1 VPSSLLERRPDV
13 RQAEAQLAAA
23 TARIGVAK
31 SDYFPRVFLSGAAAG
46 GGVLIDGSWVGP
58 QGLFSIGPSV
68 RLPIFNAG
76 RIGAG
81 VSAAEARAQ
90 AAVLQ
95 YQQTIQQAFRD
106 VADALV
112 EQRKRR
118 EFRVQQEVLALAA
131 ADTSRLAD
139 VRYRG
144 GVSSYLEVL
153 DSERQ
158 SFDAELG
165 LVRAQRDELLAVVRL
180 YRALG
185 GGWQD

>member
-1 VPSSLLERRPDV
+1 M
-13 RQAEAQLAAA
+13 
-23 TARIGVAK
+23 AK
-31 SDYFPRVFLSGAAAG
+31 SDYFPRVFLSGAVAG
-46 GGVLIDGSWVGP
+46 GGLLIDGSWIGP

-68 RLPIFNAG
+68 RLPLFNMG

-81 VSAAEARAQ
+81 VNSAEAQ
-90 AAVLQ
+90 AEAALLQ
-95 YQQTIQQAFRD
+95 YQQTILQAFRD

-118 EFRVQQEVLALAA
+118 EFRVQQELLTRSAE
-131 ADTSRLAD
+131 DTSRLAD
-139 VRYRG
+139 VRYNG

-158 SFDAELG
+158 VFDAALG
-165 LVRAQRDELLAVVRL
+165 LVRAQRDEVLAVVRL

-185 GGWQD
+185 GGWQE